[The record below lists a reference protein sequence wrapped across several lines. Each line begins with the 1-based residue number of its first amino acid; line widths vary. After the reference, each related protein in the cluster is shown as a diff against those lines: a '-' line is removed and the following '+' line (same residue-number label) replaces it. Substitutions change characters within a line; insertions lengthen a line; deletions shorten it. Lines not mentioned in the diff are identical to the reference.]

1 MHFILSRLFNII
13 IFLHLELGHKVR
25 GRPEKRVGGG
35 GYGHFKTMNNE
46 EQQKARKFKNISGK
60 DAKKFTR

>member
-1 MHFILSRLFNII
+1 MFNNIFFLF
-13 IFLHLELGHKVR
+13 LELGHKVR

-35 GYGHFKTMNNE
+35 GYGHFKTMNND